1 MLLETSPAK
10 YEDHIRISYSPL
22 QFSLLK
28 TFETIN
34 IIVDINSKNIKS
46 ISMVYVQTGNLFV
59 YM

>member
-10 YEDHIRISYSPL
+10 YEDHIRISHLYFL
-22 QFSLLK
+22 FFLLK

-34 IIVDINSKNIKS
+34 IIVDINSKNLGS